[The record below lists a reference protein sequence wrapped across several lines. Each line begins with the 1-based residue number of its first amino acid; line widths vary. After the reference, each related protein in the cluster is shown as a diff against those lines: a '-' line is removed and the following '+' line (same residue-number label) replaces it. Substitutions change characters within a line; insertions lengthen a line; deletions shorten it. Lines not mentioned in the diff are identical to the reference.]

1 MNQNSKMTKI
11 ATFLDGNFFMTVTE
25 YYKFQHPKKKYLSF
39 NGLAEFVREEVSKQ
53 EQVDKRYCQ
62 IVEAHWFRGRYTTA
76 QVNQMVTDDTK
87 RLAWITNERYRDDLF
102 MFNGIVQHVYP
113 VQFDHKTAKTTEKGI
128 DVWLALEAFE
138 LAVLKKFD
146 VLALI
151 AGDTDYVPLIRKL
164 NGLGTRVMVLGWDF
178 QFTRPDGKCHITRT
192 SQALLDEC
200 TYPIMM
206 DGVINDRANTNNPIV
221 KGLFEV

>member
-1 MNQNSKMTKI
+1 MIQKN
-11 ATFLDGNFFMTVTE
+11 
-25 YYKFQHPKKKYLSF
+25 P
-39 NGLAEFVREEVSKQ
+39 
-53 EQVDKRYCQ
+53 
-62 IVEAHWFRGRYTTA
+62 
-76 QVNQMVTDDTK
+76 DDTK
-87 RLAWITNERYRDDLF
+87 RLKQMTNERYRNDLF
-102 MFNGIVQHVYP
+102 MYNGIVQHAYP
-113 VQFDHKTAKTTEKGI
+113 IQYDHFSGRAQEKGI

-178 QFTRPDGKCHITRT
+178 EYDLPNGKKHITRT

-200 TYPIMM
+200 SYPIMM
-206 DGVINDRANTNNPIV
+206 DGVINDRSNKNDPII
-221 KGLFEV
+221 KGLFQQ

>member
-1 MNQNSKMTKI
+1 MTKI
-11 ATFLDGNFFMTVTE
+11 ATFLDGNFFMIVTE
-25 YYKFQHPKKKYLSF
+25 YYKFQHQKKKYLSF

-62 IVEAHWFRGRYTTA
+62 IVEAHWFRGRFNTS
-76 QVNQMVTDDTK
+76 QVIQQQADDAK
-87 RLAWITNERYRDDLF
+87 RLKWMTNDRYRDDLF
-102 MFNGIVQHVYP
+102 MYNGIVQHVYP
-113 VQFDHKTAKTTEKGI
+113 VQYDHRTGKATEKGI

-178 QFTRPDGKCHITRT
+178 KYQLPSGKEHITRT

-200 TYPIMM
+200 SYPIMM
-206 DGVINDRANTNNPIV
+206 DGVINDRANTNNKV
-221 KGLFEV
+221 VQGLFED